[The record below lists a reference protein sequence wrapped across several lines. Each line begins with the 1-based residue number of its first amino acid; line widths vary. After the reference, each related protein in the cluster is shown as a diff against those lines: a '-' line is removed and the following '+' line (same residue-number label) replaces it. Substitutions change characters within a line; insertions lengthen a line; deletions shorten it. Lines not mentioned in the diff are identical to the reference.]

1 MLDFINEGRK
11 ALVCAIGTVL
21 SVVIFTHNFD
31 SFLHG
36 NVCLAIGLALV
47 VLTPVATWLV
57 PNKAKSLSRNDS
69 RAGVV

>member
-1 MLDFINEGRK
+1 MFDFINESRK
-11 ALVCAIGTVL
+11 ALVSAIGTVL

-36 NVCLAIGLALV
+36 NVCLAVGLASV

-57 PNKAKSLSRNDS
+57 PNKAKESLSSSAVR
-69 RAGVV
+69 